1 MNKYFTMKH
10 IQTFESFLNE
20 AVKLKIAY
28 TPIDKKAYTTQRQGI
43 KFSVKINNQTATG
56 IWVPK
61 YGDISNGVDVNELEG
76 SDRKRFYI
84 FSSGGSSRSFP
95 ISVQLEE
102 LDKQP
107 KDLSFTGPYLDI
119 SKLKDAFISKIT
131 QAIEKPTEEE
141 QFSPEF
147 LEYFGINQ
155 I

>member
-1 MNKYFTMKH
+1 MKH

-84 FSSGGSSRSFP
+84 FSSGGTSKSFP
-95 ISVQLEE
+95 ISAQLEE
-102 LDKQP
+102 LDRQP
-107 KDLSFTGPYLDI
+107 KDLRFTGPYLDV
-119 SKLKDAFISKIT
+119 SKLKDVFIDKII
-131 QAIEKPTEEE
+131 QAIEKPSKDEEL
-141 QFSPEF
+141 SPEF
-147 LEYFGINQ
+147 LEYFEISQ
-155 I
+155 V

>member
-1 MNKYFTMKH
+1 MKNL
-10 IQTFESFLNE
+10 QTFESFVNE

-61 YGDISNGVDVNELEG
+61 YGDIASGVDINELEG
-76 SDRKRFYI
+76 SDGRFYI
-84 FSSGGSSRSFP
+84 FSTGGSSRSFP
-95 ISVQLEE
+95 IRAKLEE
-102 LDKQP
+102 LDSQP
-107 KDLSFTGPYLDI
+107 KDLRFTGPYLDI

-141 QFSPEF
+141 KLTPEF
-147 LEYFGINQ
+147 LEYFGISQ
-155 I
+155 V